1 MSIWNF
7 FDDGSSVTVASN
19 CKQRFAL
26 WLGKRFALRHR
37 HVTIARNVQIHP
49 GSKIHPRSGAI
60 ELGEYC
66 SIAEGAVIQ
75 GNVSIGHHCSVQRNS
90 IVVGYGTTNEPSG
103 MIRIGNYVRIA
114 PNVIIMGANHE
125 FNDPNI
131 PIYSQGM
138 SHGIVTIEDDVWIAG
153 GVTITCGV
161 TIGRGSVIAAGAV
174 VTRDISPFTIV
185 GGIPARQIATRGVIA
200 SELI

>member
-7 FDDGSSVTVASN
+7 FDDGSSVTVAN
-19 CKQRFAL
+19 NRKQRFAL
-26 WLGKRFALRHR
+26 WLGRRLALRHQN
-37 HVTIARNVQIHP
+37 VSIAPNAHIHP
-49 GSKIHPRSGAI
+49 GSKIHPRSGSI

-66 SIAEGAVIQ
+66 TVAEGAVIQ
-75 GNVSIGHHCSVQRNS
+75 GNVSFGHHCSLQRNS
-90 IVVGYGTTNEPSG
+90 ILVGYGTQSDRSG

-125 FNDPNI
+125 FQDPNV
-131 PIYSQGM
+131 PIHNQGM
-138 SHGIVTIEDDVWIAG
+138 SHGCITIEDDVWIAG

-174 VTRDISPFTIV
+174 VTRDIPAFTIA
-185 GGIPARQIATRGVIA
+185 GGIPARQIGTR
-200 SELI
+200 LKR